1 MGKKIII
8 VSGIVA
14 VLTFLAGLILGHN
27 HSRFTDFVRIICFPF
42 SILVFLLTLFLV
54 RIRRSS
60 FSPATRKI
68 IRGMRAAVLLGIV
81 WFVIAVFWPRSY
93 GSRPMQPRAGTRYWD
108 LATGSRIAYTLIPG
122 KGIKKP
128 YPIIYLQG
136 GPGGAIGRGTIQN
149 LTPVA
154 DDGYDIYLFDEI
166 GCGRSDCLANI
177 RDYTADRHKRDLEAI
192 VRQIGASKVILI
204 GQSWGAIL
212 AVLYAA
218 DNPGSVACMIVTGPG
233 PIIPVHPELARVAAP
248 DSLHLHDPFYSNRQG
263 NELANNIRTRAMTL
277 LAAKYGIKL
286 ASDNEADDFAAYLNQ
301 LVNRST
307 VADTSHIR
315 SSIPGM
321 GTGFYDQVMTAQSFS
336 GTPDPRP
343 KLKNSV
349 IPILVM
355 KGQYDNQKWGF
366 TREYLDLFPRHKL
379 VVFPNAG
386 HCIACEQLQAY
397 QETIREFLFDYPPK
411 LSF

>member
-1 MGKKIII
+1 MGKKLIIASCI
-8 VSGIVA
+8 LA
-14 VLTFLAGLILGHN
+14 VLTFAAGLILDHY
-27 HSRFTDFVRIICFPF
+27 HSRFADFVTIICFPF
-42 SILVFLLTLFLV
+42 WAAVFLFSLFLV

-60 FSPATRKI
+60 FSPVVRNI
-68 IRGMRAAVLLGIV
+68 VRGMRIAAVLGIV
-81 WFVIAVFWPRSY
+81 WLVIAVFWPRSY
-93 GSRPMQPRAGTRYWD
+93 GSRPMQPRSGIRYWD

-122 KGIKKP
+122 KGVKKP

-136 GPGGAIGRGTIQN
+136 GPGGAIGQGNIQH
-149 LTPVA
+149 LMPVA
-154 DDGYDIYLFDEI
+154 EDGYDIYLFDEI
-166 GCGRSDCLANI
+166 GCGRSDRLAKI
-177 RDYTADRHKRDLEAI
+177 REYTADRHKRDLEAI
-192 VRQIGASKVILI
+192 VQQIGAPKVIII

-218 DNPGSVACMIVTGPG
+218 DNPGSVAGMILTGPG

-248 DSLHLHDPFYSNRQG
+248 DSLHLHDPYYSNRQG
-263 NELANNIRTRAMTL
+263 NELANNIRTRAMAL

-286 ASDNEADDFAAYLNQ
+286 ASDDEADDFAAYLNH

-307 VADTSHIR
+307 VADTSHIQT
-315 SSIPGM
+315 SIPGI
-321 GTGFYDQVMTAQSFS
+321 GAGYYDQVMTAQSFS

-343 KLKNSV
+343 KLKNST

-366 TREYLDLFPRHKL
+366 THEYLDLFPRHRL

-397 QETIREFLFDYPPK
+397 QETIRSFLK
-411 LSF
+411 GCR